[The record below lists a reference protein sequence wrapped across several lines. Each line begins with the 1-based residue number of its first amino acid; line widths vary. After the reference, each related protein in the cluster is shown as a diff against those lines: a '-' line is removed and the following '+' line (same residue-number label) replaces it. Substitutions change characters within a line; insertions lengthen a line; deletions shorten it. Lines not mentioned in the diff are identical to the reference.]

1 MLINGGTVVNLLSY
15 AMFKKLEQKDDELMK
30 TNMTLND
37 VGGGGGNPMEAKG
50 IVSTELTVGSKS
62 LPIAFFIIEV

>member
-37 VGGGGGNPMEAKG
+37 VGGGGNPMEAKG
-50 IVSTELTVGSKS
+50 IVSTELTVGRKS